1 MRPPIAFV
9 LVGTL
14 GLAAALAACGGSAS
28 ESPWPV
34 EPEHREGAPVNEAAA
49 PGTPL
54 DERTPDS
61 RGEVS
66 ADGPRHRAGDDA
78 GAPIPAAKTPKRPP
92 STTPNF

>member
-1 MRPPIAFV
+1 MRPPFGFALI
-9 LVGTL
+9 L
-14 GLAAALAACGGSAS
+14 GAAVVALAACGGSAS

-54 DERTPDS
+54 DERTPES

-66 ADGPRHRAGDDA
+66 ANGPLRHEPADA
-78 GAPIPAAKTPKRPP
+78 GAPAQSKQPKQPKQ
-92 STTPNF
+92 